1 MTASSPV
8 QRRGWYGSFD
18 LTQPATF
25 AYFIDESLRFA
36 DMDRNGHIN
45 NVAFAVFFEN
55 ARVRYLGEVFAA
67 AEQNR
72 TGFVLAHLSI
82 DFLAQM
88 FYPGSVRSGVRLV
101 EVRRS
106 SVVIG
111 QAVFRDGQATAVGH
125 AVMVVAD
132 KDSGRALPFD
142 PALRARLDA
151 LVDEALPA

>member
-1 MTASSPV
+1 MTASSPD

-25 AYFIDESLRFA
+25 AYFTDESLRFA
-36 DMDRNGHIN
+36 DLDSNGHVN
-45 NVAFAVFFEN
+45 NVTFAVFFEN

-67 AEQNR
+67 AERNSSS
-72 TGFVLAHLSI
+72 FVLAHLSI

-88 FYPGSVRSGVRLV
+88 FYPGTVRCGVRLV

-132 KDSGRALPFD
+132 KASGRARPFE

-151 LVDEALPA
+151 LVGDRVPA